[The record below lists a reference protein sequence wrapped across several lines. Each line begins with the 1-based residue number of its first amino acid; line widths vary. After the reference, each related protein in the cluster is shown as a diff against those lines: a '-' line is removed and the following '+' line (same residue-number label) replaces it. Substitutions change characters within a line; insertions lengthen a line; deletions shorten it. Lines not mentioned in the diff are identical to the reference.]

1 MKKYLIIGLG
11 NPGSEYSQTRHNIG
25 FNVLDSWAIKSD
37 LSFESARYGD
47 VLRFKIKGRSIILL
61 KPNTFMN
68 LSGKAVRY
76 WIQQENIPFTNIVI
90 VLDDLALPLGE
101 IRLKLKGSD
110 GGHNGLK
117 SIQETLGRQDYARL
131 RFGIGNDFSKGQQ
144 TDFVLGKWQAAELNN
159 VTLGIKNSLKLLET
173 FVLSGAQIAM
183 NEYNPVS
190 YTHLTLPT
198 TD

>member
-11 NPGSEYSQTRHNIG
+11 NPGSEYTQTRHNIG

-47 VLRFKIKGRSIILL
+47 VFRFKIKGRAVILL

-76 WIQQENIPFTNIVI
+76 WIQQENIPFTNVVI

-131 RFGIGNDFSKGQQ
+131 RFGIGNNFSKGQQ

-173 FVLSGAQIAM
+173 FVLSGAEIAM
-183 NEYNPVS
+183 NEYNQ
-190 YTHLTLPT
+190 
-198 TD
+198 